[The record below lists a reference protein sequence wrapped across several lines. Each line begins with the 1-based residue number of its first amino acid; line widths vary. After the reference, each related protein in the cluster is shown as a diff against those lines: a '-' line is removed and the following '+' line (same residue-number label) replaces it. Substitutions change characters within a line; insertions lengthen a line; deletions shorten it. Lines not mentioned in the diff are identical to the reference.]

1 MIPNFEQLKHLVYGL
16 IITVLALLAFI
27 IFGCKASQKT
37 KEVERTNVET
47 SSLEYVS
54 KPIET
59 NYTISDVCDSLGNL
73 KPIDLSELSGDN
85 RAVVKSENNSLS
97 IELATAEAKT
107 KVDTIYK
114 TKYKYKSVDEV
125 RYKTPLWMWL
135 TIAGLAVL
143 VAIQLKYGSLITII
157 KSFLF

>member
-1 MIPNFEQLKHLVYGL
+1 MIPNFEQLKHLIYGI
-16 IITVLALLAFI
+16 IITVLALLAFL
-27 IFGCKASQKT
+27 IFGCKASEKT

-47 SSLEYVS
+47 SSLEYIS

-59 NYTISDVCDSLGNL
+59 NYTISNVCDSLGNL

-85 RAVVKSENNSLS
+85 KAIVKSDNNSLS

-107 KVDTIYK
+107 KIDTIYE
-114 TKYKYKSVDEV
+114 TEYKYKSVDEV

-135 TIAGLAVL
+135 TIIGLALL
-143 VAIQLKYGSLITII
+143 VIVQLKYGSLISIV